1 VNALD
6 YLQKP
11 VQAARLAAALDRC
24 AQRRG
29 REPLRRSRTDRKLFL
44 RDGERCWFVALRDV
58 RILSAEG
65 NYTRVHF
72 GAQRPLV
79 LRSLKQ
85 FEEALDPQC
94 FFRASRSHIVNLEHV
109 QRVTPNEAGGFDLL
123 LSGGDTVD
131 VARRRAAEFRQL
143 ASL

>member
-1 VNALD
+1 
-6 YLQKP
+6 
-11 VQAARLAAALDRC
+11 
-24 AQRRG
+24 
-29 REPLRRSRTDRKLFL
+29 
-44 RDGERCWFVALRDV
+44 
-58 RILSAEG
+58 
-65 NYTRVHF
+65 VHF
-72 GAQRPLV
+72 GAHQPLV

-123 LSGGDTVD
+123 LAGGDMVD
-131 VARRRAAEFRQL
+131 VARRRAAEFRRL